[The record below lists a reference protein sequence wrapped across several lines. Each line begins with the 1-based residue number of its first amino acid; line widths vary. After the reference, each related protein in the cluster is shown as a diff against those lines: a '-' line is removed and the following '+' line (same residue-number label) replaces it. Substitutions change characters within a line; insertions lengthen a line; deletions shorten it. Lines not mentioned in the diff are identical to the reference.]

1 MKNSQAFLKP
11 PPSSS
16 ISSSSL
22 IISSKREIEIFSY
35 NFITLVTIA
44 YLTFSHVCLCFKLRF
59 FPLLPSSPSYSLV
72 VFISMSS
79 RVIFHTSY
87 MPWYGNFLS
96 NFHNFPLSNAL
107 LPACHMRG
115 RICCMREDDEWR
127 NREILSGGMWTSR
140 NHFEYFSNLKFQFK
154 GKLVNDNTKIG
165 KTSAR
170 FPNLNKH

>member
-59 FPLLPSSPSYSLV
+59 FLSFLPLHHTPLLFSSQCLLESF
-72 VFISMSS
+72 FIQAICHDMETFSQ
-79 RVIFHTSY
+79 IFTI
-87 MPWYGNFLS
+87 FLS
-96 NFHNFPLSNAL
+96 RMHFSRHVTWGEENV
-107 LPACHMRG
+107 ACERM
-115 RICCMREDDEWR
+115 M
-127 NREILSGGMWTSR
+127 
-140 NHFEYFSNLKFQFK
+140 
-154 GKLVNDNTKIG
+154 NDAI
-165 KTSAR
+165 AR
-170 FPNLNKH
+170 F